1 MLSQVRWLRVVIAAP
16 RRLGLFDQRLHLADR
31 HLDLIAVR
39 DPFGMVGGAADD
51 PDRGGAIA
59 AVALVAAGV
68 AIAVGHPQ
76 EVSEPI
82 LGNEWQCSRTVL
94 LVTTCV
100 PVGEQNGSLPN
111 DAALADLTDGRAPSA
126 IAVARPPRG
135 QMDRSQ

>member
-1 MLSQVRWLRVVIAAP
+1 MSPFKVRFKFVR
-16 RRLGLFDQRLHLADR
+16 QRSRIL
-31 HLDLIAVR
+31 
-39 DPFGMVGGAADD
+39 
-51 PDRGGAIA
+51 AIA

-76 EVSEPI
+76 EVPEPI

-100 PVGEQNGSLPN
+100 PVGEQNGPLPK

-135 QMDRSQ
+135 QMDRSQYIRRHRHGSDVQPLPSERFELLARRR

>member
-1 MLSQVRWLRVVIAAP
+1 MSPFKVR
-16 RRLGLFDQRLHLADR
+16 FKF
-31 HLDLIAVR
+31 VR
-39 DPFGMVGGAADD
+39 QGS
-51 PDRGGAIA
+51 RILAIA

-76 EVSEPI
+76 EVAEPI

-111 DAALADLTDGRAPSA
+111 DAALRSESTRLNSSHQHRSRMPSSA
-126 IAVARPPRG
+126 
-135 QMDRSQ
+135 